1 MNAPVVSTEASV
13 QILLDGRPRVVA
25 AGSTL
30 AALVASLGHEPA
42 AVSTAV
48 NGDFVPRAQR
58 ERPLAAGDE
67 VLLFQPIV
75 GG

>member
-1 MNAPVVSTEASV
+1 MNETTTIALT
-13 QILLDGRPRVVA
+13 LDGKPRQVA

-30 AALVASLGHEPA
+30 GALVDVLGHAPNQ
-42 AVSTAV
+42 VSTAV
-48 NGDFVPRAQR
+48 NGMFVPRAQR
-58 ERPLAAGDE
+58 AQCVLRDGDA